1 MACNGAGKSA
11 WKRETCDRLPE
22 HYFDQDSI
30 AGGIGDW
37 NSESARA
44 RTREYINDQIN
55 QATAARRDFG
65 IESTYSGRPGRAM
78 VERAKAASYRVEGV
92 YIGTDPRRSTRSRST
107 TGSRRTPAT
116 MWTRRGCPSGTDQL
130 GAGPVVDLHAFL
142 PGEVTHPLTT
152 KVDCGV
158 EDSERRRDS

>member
-22 HYFDQDSI
+22 HYF
-30 AGGIGDW
+30 
-37 NSESARA
+37 
-44 RTREYINDQIN
+44 
-55 QATAARRDFG
+55 
-65 IESTYSGRPGRAM
+65 
-78 VERAKAASYRVEGV
+78 VEDV
-92 YIGTDPRRSTRSRST
+92 YISTDPRRSTRSGAT

-130 GAGPVVDLHAFL
+130 GAGPVVDLHTFL